1 MNLSIIINSCDKYE
15 FIWDKFFTLFNKY
28 WDFNI
33 NAPIYF
39 LTENK
44 PINRHNIIPL
54 TPSVIPWS
62 HAIRFAL
69 DNIKTK
75 YLLWLQDDYFLRKTI
90 TQDKFNDYLDFI
102 DYYNVD
108 RFGIHNNNYLYSY
121 DQFKYYNKL
130 KQNSL
135 YTISMQSSIWNAKFL
150 KSCLNTKP
158 ETIWHF
164 ELDGTDRLNQRQ
176 HNIYFDPQNPSWYK
190 EALRMGKYT
199 EDYYLICKEE
209 NI

>member
-1 MNLSIIINSCDKYE
+1 MSLSVIINSCDKYE
-15 FIWDKFFTLFNKY
+15 FIWDKFFSLFNKY

-44 PINRHNIIPL
+44 PINKHNIIPL
-54 TPSVIPWS
+54 TPSTIPWS
-62 HAIRFAL
+62 QAIKFAL
-69 DNIKTK
+69 DNIQTK
-75 YLLWLQDDYFLRKTI
+75 YVLWLQDDYFLRKTI
-90 TQDKFNDYLDFI
+90 TQDKFSDYLDFI

-108 RFGIHNNNYLYSY
+108 RFGIHDNSYLYSY
-121 DQFKYYNKL
+121 EQCNNYNKL
-130 KQNSL
+130 KQYSL
-135 YTISMQSSIWNAKFL
+135 YTISMQSSIWNTKFF
-150 KSCLNTKP
+150 KSCLNTEP

-164 ELDGTDRLNQRQ
+164 ELNGTERLNQRQ
-176 HNIYFDPQNPSWYK
+176 HNIYFDRQEPSWYK

-199 EDYYLICKEE
+199 EDYYSICEQE